1 MDRGI
6 IVVFAQHLQR
16 IVYFQEKGQ
25 TSLKNV
31 VHRIVLMDFVWGAG
45 LFLQKMVSSV
55 FIILN
60 VDHKIVVEIIV
71 MAVV

>member
-31 VHRIVLMDFVWGAG
+31 VHRIVLMAFVWGAG